1 MPPIFDLGGI
11 KNKENFVDYRMKW
24 IVLPYSESYFEETKY
39 ILVKFYQFFSSLF
52 YMPTFLQNLR
62 LMRPLS
68 FIRRRPYF
76 VQCSLYL
83 LVHRQYPGNVC
94 SARLCFN
101 HIVLQQNCL
110 QTQQLLFLYCI
121 QYCVKFLESTPGI
134 ETQRKWLFA

>member
-1 MPPIFDLGGI
+1 
-11 KNKENFVDYRMKW
+11 
-24 IVLPYSESYFEETKY
+24 
-39 ILVKFYQFFSSLF
+39 
-52 YMPTFLQNLR
+52 MPTFLQNLR

-76 VQCSLYL
+76 VQCRLYF

-121 QYCVKFLESTPGI
+121 QYCVRFLESTPGI
-134 ETQRKWLFA
+134 VTQRKWLFAQCLVFIVVPILLYDIPGIRLWYRSWGQIAMSGTSNKCI